1 MTLFFKAFTLHL
13 ILVAFSGSLLGE
25 AVREVNN
32 DTPISF
38 SHFVVEFMAGG
49 FMALMI
55 AIVLKVM
62 VIKEEPLLVLAFTG
76 FMAFAGRKQSSAV
89 VERILTT
96 MLYKGGAI
104 NDSVKPTRS
113 DDKTE
118 GNNSG

>member
-1 MTLFFKAFTLHL
+1 MGISLDTFMFQL

-32 DTPISF
+32 NTPISF
-38 SHFVVEFMAGG
+38 SHFIVEFMAGG

-62 VIKEEPLLVLAFTG
+62 VIKDEPVLVLPFTG
-76 FMAFAGRKQSSAV
+76 FMAFAGRKQSAALA
-89 VERILTT
+89 ERILTT
-96 MLYKGGAI
+96 MLSKGGAI
-104 NDSVKPTRS
+104 NDNIKPIST

-118 GNNSG
+118 GTNSE

>member
-1 MTLFFKAFTLHL
+1 MGLFFDKFTLHL

-32 DTPISF
+32 DIPVSF
-38 SHFVVEFMAGG
+38 SHIIVEFMAGG
-49 FMALMI
+49 VMALMI

-76 FMAFAGRKQSSAV
+76 FMAFAGREQSSALA
-89 VERILTT
+89 ERILTT
-96 MLYKGGAI
+96 LLSKGGAI
-104 NDSVKPTRS
+104 NDSVKPTRT
-113 DDKTE
+113 DDKTD

>member
-1 MTLFFKAFTLHL
+1 MGLFLDAFALQL

-32 DTPISF
+32 DTPVSF
-38 SHFVVEFMAGG
+38 SHFIIEFMAGG

-76 FMAFAGRKQSSAV
+76 FMAFAGRKQSSALA
-89 VERILTT
+89 ERILTT
-96 MLYKGGAI
+96 VLSKGGAI
-104 NDSVKPTRS
+104 NENVKPTRT

-118 GNNSG
+118 DASG